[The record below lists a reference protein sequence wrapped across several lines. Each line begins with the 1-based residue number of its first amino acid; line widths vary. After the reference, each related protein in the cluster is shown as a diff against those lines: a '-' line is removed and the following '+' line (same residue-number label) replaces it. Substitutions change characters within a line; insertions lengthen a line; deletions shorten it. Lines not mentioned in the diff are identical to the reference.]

1 MNSLDDE
8 YTKMKEALKE
18 LLSKQ
23 KFVCLTA
30 DVWSARAQS
39 YLGVTVHFINP
50 ETFQNESYVLAFQQI
65 KFKQTYNALGK
76 AIKGIMEDYGIKK
89 SQVTNIVTDGGSA
102 FCKMFKVYG
111 TPIDEQC
118 FEVNVNNI
126 HEGEDAD
133 QIEPGTVTDFMED
146 INGDF
151 FVTEIL
157 DFTDRTEASYVDTDF
172 LDFSDDAT
180 SEEFNLPEQ
189 RRCIS
194 HECNLLSQDFLK
206 KHLTGNA
213 KTNLVHS
220 LSKLH
225 TLWVLTHR
233 SSKAKSIC
241 QEILGRCLKVP
252 CETRWN
258 SRFDAVKMCMEPEIQ
273 KKLNTL
279 IQKLKDTLTTCE
291 TAKNLQ
297 LLTKNDIF
305 ILSMYLKVSEPVA
318 QSLDVMQREANSCQG
333 LIIPVLLSM
342 KHRVQ
347 RIDESSTTSKEF
359 KNAMLKG
366 IEARMQK
373 YIDLDK
379 NNDLLLASL
388 SLPRIKCKFIEKDDD
403 IIYAKRLLV
412 NECKKFRETTSIEH
426 CTENLPVNSEDDF
439 IISFSDRRNIR
450 RDSIDSEIESEVARF
465 LCDPRTDSSILN
477 EFPNIRS
484 VYFKYNTTLCSS
496 APVERVFSQSMMI
509 FTPRRNRLSAPI
521 FEKTLLLKHNRM
533 LLKQNRR

>member
-1 MNSLDDE
+1 MKSLDDE
-8 YTKMKEALKE
+8 YSKMKEALKD

-65 KFKQTYNALGK
+65 TFKQTYNALGK
-76 AIKGIMEDYGIKK
+76 AIKGIMEDYGIER

-102 FCKMFKVYG
+102 FCKMFKIYG
-111 TPIDEQC
+111 TSIDEQS
-118 FEVNVNNI
+118 FEVNVNDI
-126 HEGEDAD
+126 HDSEDD
-133 QIEPGTVTDFMED
+133 NQIEPDTVTEFMED
-146 INGDF
+146 MNGELFINE
-151 FVTEIL
+151 VL
-157 DFTDRTEASYVDTDF
+157 DFNSAETNSFDIDL
-172 LDFSDDAT
+172 LDFDDAS
-180 SEEFNLPEQ
+180 SEEFKLPEQ
-189 RRCIS
+189 RRCLS

-206 KHLTGNA
+206 KYLTGNA

-233 SSKAKSIC
+233 SSRAKSMC

-258 SRFDAVKMCMEPEIQ
+258 SRFDAVKVCMEPDVQ

-297 LLTKNDIF
+297 MLTKNDIF
-305 ILSMYLKVSEPVA
+305 VLTMYIKVLEPVA
-318 QSLDVMQREANSCQG
+318 QSLDVMQREASSHQG

-347 RIDESSTTSKEF
+347 GVDETSNTSKEF

-373 YIDLDK
+373 YIDFDA
-379 NNDLLLASL
+379 NDDLLLASL
-388 SLPRIKCKFIEKDDD
+388 SLPRIKSTFIEKDDD
-403 IIYAKRLLV
+403 IIRAKRLLI
-412 NECKKFRETTSIEH
+412 NECKKFRNTNLDEL
-426 CTENLPVNSEDDF
+426 CTENLPSNSDEDF
-439 IISFSDRRNIR
+439 IISFSVRRNAR
-450 RDSIDSEIESEVARF
+450 RDSIDSEIESEVARY
-465 LCDPRTDSSILN
+465 LCDSRTENSMLN

-484 VYFKYNTTLCSS
+484 VFFRYNTTLCSS
-496 APVERVFSQSMMI
+496 APIERVFSQSMLI
-509 FTPRRNRLSAPI
+509 FTPRRNRLSAPV

-533 LLKQNRR
+533 LLKQFNR